1 LGESGLTDLVTAL
14 EVAVGQ
20 EFEVLSEFG
29 MAELVYP
36 VERLGRFVQEEFAVT
51 GEVERF
57 QYQSSKDRHLSS
69 EPDSGMNWLD

>member
-1 LGESGLTDLVTAL
+1 
-14 EVAVGQ
+14 
-20 EFEVLSEFG
+20 

>member
-1 LGESGLTDLVTAL
+1 LGELGLGNLVTRL

-20 EFEVLSEFG
+20 EIEVLSEFG
-29 MAELVYP
+29 TAAPVYP
-36 VERLGRFVQEEFAVT
+36 VERPGRFVQEEFAVM

-69 EPDSGMNWLD
+69 EPDSGMNWFD